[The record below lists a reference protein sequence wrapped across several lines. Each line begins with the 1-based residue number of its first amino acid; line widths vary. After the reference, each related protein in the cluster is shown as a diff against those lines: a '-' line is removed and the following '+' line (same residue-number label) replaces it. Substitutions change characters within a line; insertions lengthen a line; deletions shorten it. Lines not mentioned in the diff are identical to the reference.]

1 MDCNNYKDKIISYID
16 NKLSAKEKIAFELE
30 LDNNSVLKTEYSEM
44 KKVLNSLSQ
53 MAEIKASSNF
63 MIDLNE
69 KIDKYELKSSSNIFS
84 LFFNKLINYDYLPHL
99 SLGAASLVCLFVIN
113 FFWNYNDNGNS
124 QIMLSNSSDYVTDSI
139 ANLDS
144 LDKEEDIDK

>member
-113 FFWNYNDNGNS
+113 FFWDYNDNGNS